1 MVQGNNNANHTCI
14 IQLPAF
20 FSLEYE
26 DDSDDDDIFALVIDP
41 KNVYCYCIYKALL
54 SDDPLANPNK
64 ECMLVVIFSDMKE
77 LAFIRLGI
85 GNNNGHDLTWT
96 KIQPAEYFNSDDI
109 LFYKDL
115 CYAVTIEGTLRS
127 FDLSDSCVDSTIREL
142 GHEFPWMY
150 EGLGHI
156 TIKRYLVELCGDII
170 MIERCMEYFHK
181 VTKNGRTTKFFKVW
195 RYTFDSNKWIHIRS
209 LGNMALFL
217 GDNSSVSVLATK
229 FNGIQPNCIYFTHD
243 LDGICTQQDE

>member
-1 MVQGNNNANHTCI
+1 MLLTPSEDNSATNFSWNIYNITNNKFLESKIVVPYDKRFGGSSKGWVITINKDWTVTLYKPYSMVQGNNNANHTCI

-26 DDSDDDDIFALVIDP
+26 DDSDDDDIFDLVIDP

-115 CYAVTIEGTLRS
+115 CYAVTIEDSDALRKMNS
-127 FDLSDSCVDSTIREL
+127 RPPIWVV
-142 GHEFPWMY
+142 P
-150 EGLGHI
+150 
-156 TIKRYLVELCGDII
+156 
-170 MIERCMEYFHK
+170 
-181 VTKNGRTTKFFKVW
+181 
-195 RYTFDSNKWIHIRS
+195 TF
-209 LGNMALFL
+209 
-217 GDNSSVSVLATK
+217 
-229 FNGIQPNCIYFTHD
+229 
-243 LDGICTQQDE
+243 